1 MLHYV
6 LDRTM
11 CSIELMKKANIT
23 LSDTLKA
30 RSKLH
35 NNACCTSYTYNT
47 SVTHSVYLAIF
58 DGLKT
63 SFLDVASNCVK
74 LHISEH
80 HNSTQ
85 QQCSWVGF
93 ILTCNVWCSTMNLHM
108 SITRSVS
115 IKLPHSTF
123 QLLAK
128 TDFIHYRVHS
138 SVDHTQLTTEDSL
151 AGMLGLDDCI

>member
-1 MLHYV
+1 MLHHV

-11 CSIELMKKANIT
+11 CSIELMKKANLT
-23 LSDTLKA
+23 LSDRPKA

-35 NNACCTSYTYNT
+35 NNAYCTSYTYSM

-85 QQCSWVGF
+85 
-93 ILTCNVWCSTMNLHM
+93 
-108 SITRSVS
+108 
-115 IKLPHSTF
+115 
-123 QLLAK
+123 
-128 TDFIHYRVHS
+128 
-138 SVDHTQLTTEDSL
+138 
-151 AGMLGLDDCI
+151 